1 MAEFCFDTSAFIN
14 SWNFHYRLP
23 VFEGVWTALAGAL
36 NDGIVCGPS
45 EVFEE
50 VAVRAGDD
58 LHNWLVDHKDSFI
71 PPAQT
76 WPAHLVTVQ
85 QHAPHWFM
93 GTGEHSA
100 DPFVVALAM
109 DQQLPV
115 VTYEGIA
122 FSGDAAKVGTY
133 RRSILHVCS
142 LCGVQTVTMFDVL
155 SHLGVVLVR

>member
-1 MAEFCFDTSAFIN
+1 VADFCFDTSAFIN

-23 VFEGVWTALAGAL
+23 VFEGVWRAIGEALG
-36 NDGIVCGPS
+36 DGTVSSPT

-50 VAVRAGDD
+50 IAVRAGDD
-58 LHNWLVDHKDSFI
+58 LHEWVIPYKASFVPPSDSWRTHI
-71 PPAQT
+71 AT
-76 WPAHLVTVQ
+76 IQ
-85 QHAPHWFM
+85 QHAPHWFA
-93 GTGEHSA
+93 GTDEHSA

-115 VTYEGIA
+115 VTFEGVA
-122 FSGDAAKVGTY
+122 FSGDAAKVGTH

-155 SHLGVVLVR
+155 HHLGVVL